1 MARIRERA
9 NPSAGANQVRD
20 ERSVR
25 YAEPNFIFQPSAVMP
40 DDSDFSQLWGLHNTG
55 QAIAGTRGQIF
66 IGAAGHGVQGA
77 G

>member
-1 MARIRERA
+1 
-9 NPSAGANQVRD
+9 
-20 ERSVR
+20 
-25 YAEPNFIFQPSAVMP
+25 MP